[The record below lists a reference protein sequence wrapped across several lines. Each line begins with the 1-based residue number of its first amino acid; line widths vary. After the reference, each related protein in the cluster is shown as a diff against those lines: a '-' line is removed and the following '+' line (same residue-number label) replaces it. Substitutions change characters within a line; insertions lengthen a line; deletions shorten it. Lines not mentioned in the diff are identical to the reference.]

1 MHHTH
6 VHAAL
11 MQCSS
16 IVLGGLLARRPGF
29 HLTLRLRACSG
40 GLELLFDKH
49 KEVAADVPLPANGT
63 VSRPDSTA
71 HCHLRKICIV
81 PMRKAPTWQQ
91 SKRRILHISYLQL
104 DIRELL
110 PWMRDNLLTERP
122 ELFMKEDS
130 V

>member
-1 MHHTH
+1 
-6 VHAAL
+6 
-11 MQCSS
+11 MQSS
-16 IVLGGLLARRPGF
+16 RIVLGRLPARRPGF
-29 HLTLRLRACSG
+29 HLTLRLHACSG

-63 VSRPDSTA
+63 VSRPDGTA
-71 HCHLRKICIV
+71 RCHLRKICTV

-91 SKRRILHISYLQL
+91 SRRRILHISYLQL